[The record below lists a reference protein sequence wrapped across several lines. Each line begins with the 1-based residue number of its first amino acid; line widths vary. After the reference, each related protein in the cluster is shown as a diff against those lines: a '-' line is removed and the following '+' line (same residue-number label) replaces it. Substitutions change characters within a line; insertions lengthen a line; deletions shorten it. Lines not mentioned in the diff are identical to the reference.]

1 MQGDGVLQ
9 EERAR
14 SHLLTE
20 VYPKAHV
27 VNRGL
32 ARSAD
37 LLIAATIDQAVPP
50 IGFFAGL
57 AYLLAADGLSGG
69 RSLGK
74 RLVGL
79 RTWSLRRREA
89 ASFGESIVRNLPVAL
104 VFLLYQ
110 VPYIGW
116 LLSLAVLIVEGLLV
130 LGNDRGLRFGDILAQ
145 TQVVDADQLD
155 MPDSR

>member
-9 EERAR
+9 DERAR
-14 SHLLTE
+14 SRLLTE
-20 VYPKAHV
+20 IYPKAHV

-37 LLIAATIDQAVPP
+37 LLIAAAIDQAVPSV
-50 IGFFAGL
+50 GFLVGL
-57 AYLLAADGLSGG
+57 AYLLAADGMSGG

-74 RLVGL
+74 RLMGL
-79 RTWSLRRREA
+79 QTWSPRRREA
-89 ASFGESIVRNLPVAL
+89 VSFGESIVRNLPVAL
-104 VFLLYQ
+104 AFLLYQ
-110 VPYIGW
+110 VPYVGW
-116 LLSLAVLIVEGLLV
+116 VLLLVVLSFEGLLV

>member
-1 MQGDGVLQ
+1 M
-9 EERAR
+9 
-14 SHLLTE
+14 
-20 VYPKAHV
+20 
-27 VNRGL
+27 
-32 ARSAD
+32 
-37 LLIAATIDQAVPP
+37 
-50 IGFFAGL
+50 GFFAGL

-79 RTWSLRRREA
+79 QTWSLRRREA

-110 VPYIGW
+110 VPYVGW

-130 LGNDRGLRFGDILAQ
+130 IGNDRGLRFGDILAQ
-145 TQVVDADQLD
+145 TQVVDADQFD
-155 MPDSR
+155 VPDSR

>member
-20 VYPKAHV
+20 IYPKAHV

-37 LLIAATIDQAVPP
+37 LLIAATIDQAVPSV
-50 IGFFAGL
+50 GFLVGL

-74 RLVGL
+74 RLMGL
-79 RTWSLRRREA
+79 QTWSPRRREA
-89 ASFGESIVRNLPVAL
+89 VSFGESIVRNLPVAL
-104 VFLLYQ
+104 AFLLYQ
-110 VPYIGW
+110 VSYVGW
-116 LLSLAVLIVEGLLV
+116 VLLLAVLSFEGLLV